1 VSQRAFLSALVG
13 LALGSSSTIRAQ
25 GVPRV
30 SATETVEG
38 RWLGAGEAVFYGV
51 RYAAP
56 PVGDLRWKPPAPL
69 APRSGVQSASEPG
82 PACVQTD
89 RLTMFSRSIAAVFKT
104 EDRVRSDP
112 LRTSEDC
119 LFLNVWSDNLAAAGN
134 PAKGVPVMV
143 WIHGGSNLNGE
154 GASEWY
160 DGRALA
166 KQGVVVVTINY
177 RLGVFG
183 FLAHPGLAAESPN
196 HVSGNYGLLDQ
207 LEALRWVK
215 RNIAAFGG
223 DPTRVTVFGE
233 SAGAIDVLY
242 LMASP
247 AATGLFQRAI
257 AQSGPPM
264 GIAATE
270 ALGQVQGRLLAREL
284 GPDTAGGAVAALR
297 KKSAAEVLAIAERL
311 LAAGQFRP
319 GPVVDGWLVPD
330 APGRVFAT
338 ARQQKVPLLIGSN
351 AREMTTLKYYL
362 PPGERTVAGYRKW
375 LETTAGPKA
384 AELAALYPAQADAEV
399 EGALIDAT
407 TDLLFTCPSRFA
419 ARANEAAGL
428 PAYQYQFVRVLPG
441 GESLGAYHAAEI
453 GYVFGVKLAW
463 LPREAVDDQLSA
475 AMSRYWVA
483 FATTGKPEV
492 PGLPSWPRA
501 AAAGDQYL
509 ELGPT
514 ITVKSGLR
522 RATCDLL
529 EPLYP
534 TLWGPVR

>member
-1 VSQRAFLSALVG
+1 VSFRALFPALVG
-13 LALGSSSTIRAQ
+13 LTLGTSSALDGQSA
-25 GVPRV
+25 PRV
-30 SATETVEG
+30 TAGETLEG
-38 RWLGAGEAVFYGV
+38 TWLAPGEAVFKGI

-56 PVGDLRWKPPAPL
+56 PVDDLRWRPPQPL
-69 APRSGVQSASEPG
+69 VPRSGVQSAKEPG

-89 RLTMFSRSIAAVFKT
+89 RLTMFSKSIAAVFQT
-104 EDRVRSDP
+104 QDRVRGDP

-119 LFLNVWSDNLAAAGN
+119 LVLNVWTDRLGAAGN
-134 PAKGVPVMV
+134 LATGAPVMV

-183 FLAHPGLAAESPN
+183 FLAHPTLAAESPN

-223 DPTRVTVFGE
+223 DPNRVTVFGE
-233 SAGAIDVLY
+233 SAGAIDILY

-264 GIAATE
+264 GLAATE
-270 ALGQVQGRLLAREL
+270 ALGQVQGRLLAKAL
-284 GPDTAGGAVAALR
+284 GPDTAGGAIAALR
-297 KKSAAEVLAIAERL
+297 KQPAAEVLAMAERL
-311 LAAGQFRP
+311 LAAGLFRP

-338 ARQQKVPLLIGSN
+338 GRQQKVPLLIGSN

-362 PPGERTVAGYRKW
+362 PPVERTVAGYRKW
-375 LETTAGPKA
+375 LAATAGTKA
-384 AELAALYPAQADAEV
+384 AELEALYPAAADADV

-419 ARANEAAGL
+419 ARANEAAGQ

-441 GESLGAYHAAEI
+441 GQSLGAYHAAEI
-453 GYVFGVKLAW
+453 GYVFGVKLEW
-463 LPREAVDDQLSA
+463 LPREPVDDVLSA
-475 AMSRYWVA
+475 AMMRYWVA
-483 FATTGKPEV
+483 FATTGKPEAA
-492 PGLPSWPRA
+492 GLPAWPRA
-501 AAAGDQYL
+501 TAASDQFV

-514 ITVKSGLR
+514 IEVKTGLK
-522 RATCDLL
+522 RATCDVLDPLL
-529 EPLYP
+529 PA
-534 TLWGPVR
+534 LWGPVR